1 MQKTLT
7 IIYRT
12 ILYLLIDGD
21 SLVIDTYDISDIS
34 KSFCRNIKLV
44 KAGYKSR
51 RGKRQGTET
60 V

>member
-7 IIYRT
+7 IIYGI
-12 ILYLLIDGD
+12 ILYLLIDGE
-21 SLVIDTYDISDIS
+21 SLEIDIYDVSDIS

-44 KAGYKSR
+44 EEGYKSR
-51 RGKRQGTET
+51 RGKRQGTKT

>member
-1 MQKTLT
+1 MKKTLT
-7 IIYRT
+7 IIYRI

-21 SLVIDTYDISDIS
+21 SLVIDMYDISNIS

-44 KAGYKSR
+44 KASYKSR
-51 RGKRQGTET
+51 RGKRQDTET